1 VLRVVYA
8 LNVLGWP
15 IVTLLSGPARARW
28 PLLAV
33 AVAVAAIVWAWLLH
47 VREISSVVCQ
57 VLGAL
62 GLALVDV
69 LIVAERGGILSIGF
83 AAFFIPV
90 VIADALFMQP
100 RSVAGHVVLGA
111 IGLVLTAVWSGTT
124 SAGTLALS
132 VVTVVGAIAALT
144 TVILVRGNRR
154 AGMIDPDT
162 GLMNGHGFA
171 IRFDESPHPERF
183 LLAVVR
189 LEGIGDAR
197 EAFGHRV
204 AIELLRR
211 SVEHVGQ
218 VLPSDAL
225 IARLDGDELVVALG
239 IANPVVVG
247 DAVVAARELART
259 LAGSIELGRFTVS
272 GIDISLRPHVG
283 LAVYPDDGVEI
294 ADLVRRASLGAQRA
308 AKLRKPELLLDSSPK
323 SLSRTDLALLSDLST
338 AAVKG
343 ELALAYQPQV
353 DSWSGAVV
361 AVEALLRW
369 QSAPRGSV
377 SPGEFIPLA
386 ERSGL
391 IDRLT
396 DWVFAEALDA
406 QVRWRSRG
414 LDIPVSVNL
423 SARALTLPD
432 IAGWILDEITRRG
445 LPAHSLTVE
454 VTETSE
460 AADLLEAISTLQPLH
475 DAGIHISIDDFG
487 TGYTSLSVLPELPL
501 SELKLDQRFVVR
513 ALTSPA
519 DDAIART
526 VRELAHRLG
535 LRAIAEGVDSAELYQ
550 LMVDMGYDVLQG
562 FYISRPLTEEALLQF
577 VSLADLEQARSKE
590 GARSARLG
598 EA

>member
-1 VLRVVYA
+1 
-8 LNVLGWP
+8 
-15 IVTLLSGPARARW
+15 
-28 PLLAV
+28 
-33 AVAVAAIVWAWLLH
+33 
-47 VREISSVVCQ
+47 
-57 VLGAL
+57 
-62 GLALVDV
+62 
-69 LIVAERGGILSIGF
+69 
-83 AAFFIPV
+83 
-90 VIADALFMQP
+90 
-100 RSVAGHVVLGA
+100 
-111 IGLVLTAVWSGTT
+111 
-124 SAGTLALS
+124 
-132 VVTVVGAIAALT
+132 
-144 TVILVRGNRR
+144 
-154 AGMIDPDT
+154 
-162 GLMNGHGFA
+162 
-171 IRFDESPHPERF
+171 
-183 LLAVVR
+183 
-189 LEGIGDAR
+189 
-197 EAFGHRV
+197 
-204 AIELLRR
+204 
-211 SVEHVGQ
+211 
-218 VLPSDAL
+218 
-225 IARLDGDELVVALG
+225 
-239 IANPVVVG
+239 
-247 DAVVAARELART
+247 
-259 LAGSIELGRFTVS
+259 
-272 GIDISLRPHVG
+272 
-283 LAVYPDDGVEI
+283 
-294 ADLVRRASLGAQRA
+294 
-308 AKLRKPELLLDSSPK
+308 LRKPELLLDSSPK

-406 QVRWRSRG
+406 QVRWRSQG